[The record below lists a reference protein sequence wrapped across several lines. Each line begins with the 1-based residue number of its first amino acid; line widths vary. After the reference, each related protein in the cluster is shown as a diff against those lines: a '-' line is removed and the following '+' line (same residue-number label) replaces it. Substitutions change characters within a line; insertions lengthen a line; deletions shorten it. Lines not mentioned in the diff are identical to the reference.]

1 MDQVKIG
8 KLIAMLRKEKGLTQ
22 GELGEIVG
30 VSDGAVSKWERG
42 TTCPDI
48 SIIHLLSKTLG
59 ITSDELLSGELS
71 KETKSKLS
79 RTKSLKTILPQ
90 IIIFLIIATISVFI
104 IVKNSSD
111 IYKLESVVNENKVD
125 GKMIFKDNKT
135 YIIINSIV
143 FKDKDFN
150 KIVIKNYEYKIKC
163 NNDILF
169 KKGNIEEEKL
179 ISRAQTIKEI
189 SEKIKIDYSDEIKIS
204 RQIIINEGIDL
215 KITFLTADN
224 KTINKNI
231 KIKLVK

>member
-104 IVKNSSD
+104 IVKNSTNV
-111 IYKLESVVNENKVD
+111 YKLMSESDEYTVNGRVIFNKDKMTLQIDEVIFNDKEFNELMINSYEYRIRCDNELIFSRRDNENEEAIDSIAIKEFT
-125 GKMIFKDNKT
+125 KLFK
-135 YIIINSIV
+135 IHSIINTPL
-143 FKDKDFN
+143 N
-150 KIVIKNYEYKIKC
+150 KQK
-163 NNDILF
+163 
-169 KKGNIEEEKL
+169 
-179 ISRAQTIKEI
+179 
-189 SEKIKIDYSDEIKIS
+189 
-204 RQIIINEGIDL
+204 IINNGLEL
-215 KITFLTADN
+215 KITFLTDNNEIIN
-224 KTINKNI
+224 KTITIN
-231 KIKLVK
+231 LVK

>member
-79 RTKSLKTILPQ
+79 RTKKLKTILPQ

-104 IVKNSSD
+104 IVKNSTNM
-111 IYKLESVVNENKVD
+111 YKLKSNNNEYTVRGRID
-125 GKMIFKDNKT
+125 F
-135 YIIINSIV
+135 S
-143 FKDKDFN
+143 KDKITLQIDEIIFN
-150 KIVIKNYEYKIKC
+150 EKSLNKKSIKNYEYRIKC
-163 NNDILF
+163 DSDTIFRKGHIDNESLLSKTITIGEFSQMF
-169 KKGNIEEEKL
+169 KVNYSIPKVLNK
-179 ISRAQTIKEI
+179 
-189 SEKIKIDYSDEIKIS
+189 SE
-204 RQIIINEGIDL
+204 IINSGITINIIFKTDDNEL
-215 KITFLTADN
+215 INKKITVD
-224 KTINKNI
+224 
-231 KIKLVK
+231 LVK

>member
-79 RTKSLKTILPQ
+79 RTKKLKTILPQ

-104 IVKNSSD
+104 IVKNNSD
-111 IYKLESVVNENKVD
+111 IYKL
-125 GKMIFKDNKT
+125 
-135 YIIINSIV
+135 
-143 FKDKDFN
+143 
-150 KIVIKNYEYKIKC
+150 
-163 NNDILF
+163 
-169 KKGNIEEEKL
+169 
-179 ISRAQTIKEI
+179 
-189 SEKIKIDYSDEIKIS
+189 
-204 RQIIINEGIDL
+204 
-215 KITFLTADN
+215 
-224 KTINKNI
+224 
-231 KIKLVK
+231 

>member
-104 IVKNSSD
+104 IVKNSTNV
-111 IYKLESVVNENKVD
+111 YKLESEDADYNVIGKV
-125 GKMIFKDNKT
+125 IFSKDKKS
-135 YIIINSIV
+135 IIINQII
-143 FKDKDFN
+143 FKN
-150 KIVIKNYEYKIKC
+150 KELNEKIIKNYEYKIKS
-163 NNDILF
+163 NKYILF
-169 KKGNIEEEKL
+169 KNGNIDEEEL
-179 ISRAQTIKEI
+179 LPNAQTIREI
-189 SEKIKIDYSDEIKIS
+189 SKKMKIDYSDEIKTS
-204 RQIIINEGIDL
+204 KQIIINEGIEL
-215 KITFLTADN
+215 NITFLTNDGEL
-224 KTINKNI
+224 INKNI

>member
-71 KETKSKLS
+71 KETKPKLS
-79 RTKSLKTILPQ
+79 RTKTLKTILPQ

-104 IVKNSSD
+104 IVKNSTNV
-111 IYKLESVVNENKVD
+111 YKLMSESDEYTVNGRV
-125 GKMIFKDNKT
+125 IF
-135 YIIINSIV
+135 S
-143 FKDKDFN
+143 KDKMNIQIDEIIFN
-150 KIVIKNYEYKIKC
+150 DKSLNKKSIKNYEYRIKC
-163 NNDILF
+163 DSNTIF
-169 KKGNIEEEKL
+169 RKGHIDNEALLSKI
-179 ISRAQTIKEI
+179 ITI
-189 SEKIKIDYSDEIKIS
+189 SEFRQMFKVNYSIPKLLNKSEFINSGITIN
-204 RQIIINEGIDL
+204 IIFKTDDNELI
-215 KITFLTADN
+215 N
-224 KTINKNI
+224 KTIKMKLI
-231 KIKLVK
+231 K

>member
-79 RTKSLKTILPQ
+79 RTKTLKTILPQ

-104 IVKNSSD
+104 IIKNSTN
-111 IYKLESVVNENKVD
+111 IYKLRSESDEYTVNGRVIFSKD
-125 GKMIFKDNKT
+125 KMNIQIDELIF
-135 YIIINSIV
+135 Y
-143 FKDKDFN
+143 DKDFN
-150 KIVIKNYEYKIKC
+150 EIIIKNYEYKLKSNNYLIFSRRDNENEEAIDSIAIKEFTK
-163 NNDILF
+163 LF
-169 KKGNIEEEKL
+169 KIHSIINTSLKK
-179 ISRAQTIKEI
+179 
-189 SEKIKIDYSDEIKIS
+189 EKIINNGLELKIAFSTSNDEI
-204 RQIIINEGIDL
+204 
-215 KITFLTADN
+215 
-224 KTINKNI
+224 INKNI
-231 KIKLVK
+231 KINLVK

>member
-79 RTKSLKTILPQ
+79 RTKKLKTILPQ

-104 IVKNSSD
+104 IVKNSTNV
-111 IYKLESVVNENKVD
+111 YKLESEDAEYNVIGKVTFSNNKV
-125 GKMIFKDNKT
+125 
-135 YIIINSIV
+135 YIIVNDII

-150 KIVIKNYEYKIKC
+150 KIKIKNYEYKIKC
-163 NNDILF
+163 NNNILF
-169 KKGNIEEEKL
+169 KKGNINKEEL
-179 ISRAQTIKEI
+179 LLNVITIKEFN
-189 SEKIKIDYSDEIKIS
+189 EKFKIDYSDKTKIS
-204 RQIIINEGIDL
+204 KQIIINEGIEL
-215 KITFLTADN
+215 KITFLTEN
-224 KTINKNI
+224 NETISKII
-231 KIKLVK
+231 KAKVAK